1 MTAGTLH
8 VVDPNLYRKHLAKM
22 QLQDGEC
29 VEIRITRAEEAKKH
43 WQLKFYYGYIIKQCC
58 ENGDTVKD
66 MDTYFRALFLPP
78 DVATISQMS
87 YEQMRD
93 YLIQCE
99 EHAARVMGV
108 VVTGPDEIRKR
119 VA

>member
-1 MTAGTLH
+1 MH
-8 VVDPNLYRKHLAKM
+8 VVDPNAYQRQLARM
-22 QLQDGEC
+22 ALGDGEA
-29 VEIRITRAEEAKKH
+29 VEIRITRAAEAKRH
-43 WQLKFYYGYIIKQCC
+43 WQLKWYYGYVVRQCC

-66 MDTYFRALFLPP
+66 MDVYFRTLFMPP
-78 DVATISQMS
+78 DVVTLHDMS

-108 VVTGPDEIRKR
+108 VITGPDEIRQR
-119 VA
+119 T